1 MKYIL
6 YPFYVLYQYLIA
18 WPLLALLTMF
28 TAIFTVCT
36 VHWRNAEFVHKVQQF
51 WSRSFFWLM
60 FLPVSVDGIE
70 HIEPKQSYVFVAN
83 HQSMFDVWLV
93 YGWLP
98 VIFKWLMKAELRK
111 VPFVGTGCK
120 AAGHIF
126 VDRRNAKA
134 AMESL
139 KEVEK
144 QLVDGVCTVIF
155 PEGTRSLNGEVGRFK
170 RGAFQ
175 IALELGLPVI
185 LQTSVVTV
193 KEFGTGQLG
202 AMLRQLEINNRI
214 FILKPSGE
222 LSAFVVYANEK
233 IAEDDAAGLERI
245 ANAYP
250 DSLTLITC
258 EDERAEGGY
267 TSRRIVAARKI
278 RN

>member
-185 LQTSVVTV
+185 PLSLKGCFEVLPEGKAYVTRHPV
-193 KEFGTGQLG
+193 HMHIGEPIDLKQFKNAEG
-202 AMLRQLEINNRI
+202 EI
-214 FILKPSGE
+214 
-222 LSAFVVYANEK
+222 
-233 IAEDDAAGLERI
+233 D
-245 ANAYP
+245 ANAA
-250 DSLTLITC
+250 I
-258 EDERAEGGY
+258 EAVRNAVIEG
-267 TSRRIVAARKI
+267 INK
-278 RN
+278 

>member
-6 YPFYVLYQYLIA
+6 RPFYWLWQYLIA
-18 WPLLALLTMF
+18 WPLLCLLTVF
-28 TAIFTVCT
+28 TATFTICT
-36 VHWRNAEFVHKVQQF
+36 VFWRNAEFVHKVQQF

-60 FLPVSVDGIE
+60 FIPVSVDGQE
-70 HIEPKQSYVFVAN
+70 HIQPGQSYVFVAN

-139 KEVEK
+139 KEVGK
-144 QLVDGVCTVIF
+144 QLVNGVSTVIF
-155 PEGTRSLNGEVGRFK
+155 PEGTRSKDGEIGRFK

-175 IALELGLPVI
+175 IAWDLGLPVI
-185 LQTSVVTV
+185 PLSLDGCFEVLPKGKPFVSRHPV
-193 KEFGTGQLG
+193 HMHIGE
-202 AMLRQLEINNRI
+202 AID
-214 FILKPSGE
+214 LKQF
-222 LSAFVVYANEK
+222 ADANEAIDAVRNAV
-233 IAEDDAAGLERI
+233 IAGRL
-245 ANAYP
+245 
-250 DSLTLITC
+250 
-258 EDERAEGGY
+258 
-267 TSRRIVAARKI
+267 KK
-278 RN
+278 

>member
-6 YPFYVLYQYLIA
+6 YPFYILYQYLIA
-18 WPLLALLTMF
+18 WPILVVLTAF
-28 TAIFTVCT
+28 TAIFTICT
-36 VHWRNAEFVHKVQQF
+36 VFWRNAEFVHKVQQF

-60 FLPVSVDGIE
+60 FLPVSVDGAE
-70 HIEPKQSYVFVAN
+70 HIQPGQSYVFVAN

-139 KEVEK
+139 KEVER
-144 QLVDGVCTVIF
+144 QLVGGVSTVIF
-155 PEGTRSLNGEVGRFK
+155 PEGTRSKDGEVGRFK

-175 IALELGLPVI
+175 IAWDLGLPVI
-185 LQTSVVTV
+185 PLSLSGCFEVLPKGKPFVHRHPV
-193 KEFGTGQLG
+193 HMHIGK
-202 AMLRQLEINNRI
+202 AID
-214 FILKPSGE
+214 LKK
-222 LSAFVVYANEK
+222 YADSNEA
-233 IAEDDAAGLERI
+233 IEAVREAVI
-245 ANAYP
+245 
-250 DSLTLITC
+250 
-258 EDERAEGGY
+258 EGIK
-267 TSRRIVAARKI
+267 R
-278 RN
+278 

>member
-1 MKYIL
+1 MKYVL
-6 YPFYVLYQYLIA
+6 RPFYWLWQYLIA
-18 WPLLALLTMF
+18 WPLLMVLTVF
-28 TAIFTVCT
+28 TAVFTVCT
-36 VHWRNAEFVHKVQQF
+36 VFWKNAEFVHKVQQF

-60 FLPVSVDGIE
+60 FLPVSVDGQE
-70 HIEPKQSYVFVAN
+70 HIVPGQSYVFVAN

-126 VDRRNAKA
+126 IDRRNAKA

-144 QLVDGVCTVIF
+144 QLVNGVCTVIF

-175 IALELGLPVI
+175 IAWDLGLPVI
-185 LQTSVVTV
+185 PLSLDGCYEVLPKGKPFVYRAPVHMHIGEPIDLKQFSDPNEAIEAVRNAVIA
-193 KEFGTGQLG
+193 G
-202 AMLRQLEINNRI
+202 RI
-214 FILKPSGE
+214 SK
-222 LSAFVVYANEK
+222 
-233 IAEDDAAGLERI
+233 
-245 ANAYP
+245 
-250 DSLTLITC
+250 
-258 EDERAEGGY
+258 
-267 TSRRIVAARKI
+267 
-278 RN
+278 

>member
-1 MKYIL
+1 MKNL
-6 YPFYVLYQYLIA
+6 LTPFYILYQYLIA
-18 WPLLALLTMF
+18 WPLLAVLTAF

-36 VHWRNAEFVHKVQQF
+36 VHWKNAEFVHKVQQF

-60 FLPVSVDGIE
+60 FLPVSVDGTE
-70 HIEPKQSYVFVAN
+70 HIQPGQSYVFVAN

-139 KEVEK
+139 QEVER
-144 QLVDGVCTVIF
+144 QLVNGICTVIF
-155 PEGTRSLNGEVGRFK
+155 QEGTRSLNGEVGRFK

-175 IALELGLPVI
+175 IAMDLGLPVI
-185 LQTSVVTV
+185 PLSLDGCFEVLPKGKPFV
-193 KEFGTGQLG
+193 
-202 AMLRQLEINNRI
+202 NRHPVHMHI
-214 FILKPSGE
+214 GEAIDLKQ
-222 LSAFVVYANEK
+222 FK
-233 IAEDDAAGLERI
+233 DAEGKPD
-245 ANAYP
+245 ANAA
-250 DSLTLITC
+250 I
-258 EDERAEGGY
+258 EAVRNAV
-267 TSRRIVAARKI
+267 VAGIK
-278 RN
+278 NV

>member
-1 MKYIL
+1 MKYVL
-6 YPFYVLYQYLIA
+6 RPFYWLWQYLIA
-18 WPLLALLTMF
+18 WPLLMVLTVF
-28 TAIFTVCT
+28 TAVFTVCT
-36 VHWRNAEFVHKVQQF
+36 VFWKNAEFVHKVQQF

-60 FLPVSVDGIE
+60 FLPVSVDGQE
-70 HIEPKQSYVFVAN
+70 HIVPGQSYVFVAN

-126 VDRRNAKA
+126 IDRRNAKA

-144 QLVDGVCTVIF
+144 QLMNGVCTVIF

-175 IALELGLPVI
+175 IAWDLGLPVI
-185 LQTSVVTV
+185 PLSLDGCYEVLPKGKPFVYRAPVHMHIGESIDLKQFSDPNEAIEAVRNAVIA
-193 KEFGTGQLG
+193 G
-202 AMLRQLEINNRI
+202 RI
-214 FILKPSGE
+214 SK
-222 LSAFVVYANEK
+222 
-233 IAEDDAAGLERI
+233 
-245 ANAYP
+245 
-250 DSLTLITC
+250 
-258 EDERAEGGY
+258 
-267 TSRRIVAARKI
+267 
-278 RN
+278 

>member
-6 YPFYVLYQYLIA
+6 RPFYWLWQYLIA
-18 WPLLALLTMF
+18 WPLLMVLTVF
-28 TAIFTVCT
+28 TAVFTVCT
-36 VHWRNAEFVHKVQQF
+36 VFWKNAEFVHKVQQF

-60 FLPVSVDGIE
+60 FLPVSVDGQE
-70 HIEPKQSYVFVAN
+70 HIVPGQSYVFVAN

-126 VDRRNAKA
+126 IDRRNTKA

-144 QLVDGVCTVIF
+144 QLVNGVCTVIF

-175 IALELGLPVI
+175 IAWDLGLPVI
-185 LQTSVVTV
+185 PLSLDGCYEVLPKGKPFVYRAPVHMHIGEPIDLKQFSDPNEAIEAVRNAVIA
-193 KEFGTGQLG
+193 G
-202 AMLRQLEINNRI
+202 RI
-214 FILKPSGE
+214 SK
-222 LSAFVVYANEK
+222 
-233 IAEDDAAGLERI
+233 
-245 ANAYP
+245 
-250 DSLTLITC
+250 
-258 EDERAEGGY
+258 
-267 TSRRIVAARKI
+267 
-278 RN
+278 

>member
-6 YPFYVLYQYLIA
+6 YPFYILWQYLIA
-18 WPLLALLTMF
+18 WPILVLLTAF
-28 TAIFTVCT
+28 TAFFTICT

-60 FLPVSVDGIE
+60 FLPVSVDGAE
-70 HIEPKQSYVFVAN
+70 HIQPGQSYVFVAN

-98 VIFKWLMKAELRK
+98 VIFKWLMKAELRR

-139 KEVEK
+139 KDVER
-144 QLVDGVCTVIF
+144 QLVNGVCTVIF
-155 PEGTRSLNGEVGRFK
+155 PEGTRSKDGEVGRFK

-175 IALELGLPVI
+175 IAWDLGLPVI
-185 LQTSVVTV
+185 PLSLDGCFEVLPKGKPFVHRNAV
-193 KEFGTGQLG
+193 HMHIGEPIDLKKYADSNEAIEAVRDAVIAG
-202 AMLRQLEINNRI
+202 RI
-214 FILKPSGE
+214 K
-222 LSAFVVYANEK
+222 K
-233 IAEDDAAGLERI
+233 
-245 ANAYP
+245 
-250 DSLTLITC
+250 
-258 EDERAEGGY
+258 
-267 TSRRIVAARKI
+267 
-278 RN
+278 